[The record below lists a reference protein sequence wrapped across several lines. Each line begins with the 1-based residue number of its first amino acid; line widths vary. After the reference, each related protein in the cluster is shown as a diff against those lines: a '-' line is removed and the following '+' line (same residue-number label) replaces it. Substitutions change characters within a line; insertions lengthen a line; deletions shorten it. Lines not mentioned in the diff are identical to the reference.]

1 MTLSDNIL
9 QGLYRHW
16 KGGYYVV
23 LGVSIGCGKDNED
36 VYFVNYQ
43 NVLHPEFGMFTR
55 PLTEFF
61 EEVHDDKYYQTQRFV
76 HIDKLEG
83 SDEDMLKNISTQD
96 LIGELRRRTDS
107 PIHDL
112 DIKGLESDVF
122 CRDYVVG
129 YEEYP
134 KELPGGRMTDKGV
147 SYAVP
152 FQDRESAKDF
162 LDSRAGTEKRMKLF
176 RRTYIRES

>member
-1 MTLSDNIL
+1 MTLSDAIL
-9 QGLYRHW
+9 PGLYRHW

-23 LGVSIGCGKDNED
+23 LGVSIGCGKDIDD

-76 HIDKLEG
+76 HVEKLEG
-83 SDEDMLKNISTQD
+83 LSEDMLKNISTQD

-129 YEEYP
+129 YEEYS
-134 KELPGGRMTDKGV
+134 KSFSNGRLTDRGV

-152 FQDRESAKDF
+152 FQDKESAKDF
-162 LDSRAGTEKRMKLF
+162 LNSRAGTEKRMKLF